1 MGPQSNLVRPYKASR
16 GLIGSY
22 TNVFNRLER
31 LIIYIF
37 QKVVQ
42 KMTQKMT
49 KKWTQNDYKM
59 VHDCYKLLSPNPL
72 ATAWWYNFRSFSY
85 HLQSLISPHNRPH
98 NTGTGRCNT
107 YYTLKG
113 LERAPPYT
121 TQALLIEQSKE
132 PEKQRIQHVCFSFVV
147 GNTKGQHEF
156 TISELNLA
164 QHELTISELNL
175 AWQGPAWAHY
185 TYTYIIHI
193 IH

>member
-1 MGPQSNLVRPYKASR
+1 
-16 GLIGSY
+16 
-22 TNVFNRLER
+22 
-31 LIIYIF
+31 
-37 QKVVQ
+37 
-42 KMTQKMT
+42 MTPKMT

-132 PEKQRIQHVCFSFVV
+132 PKKQRIQHVCFSFVV

-175 AWQGPAWAHY
+175 AWQGPTWAQY

-193 IH
+193 IY

>member
-1 MGPQSNLVRPYKASR
+1 MYRENRSDPYLGPVKTLCSQDGFKIAQTVPKWSQNGSRFSLVRLYKVLYKASSR
-16 GLIGSY
+16 NIKPYKVLI
-22 TNVFNRLER
+22 R
-31 LIIYIF
+31 
-37 QKVVQ
+37 
-42 KMTQKMT
+42 
-49 KKWTQNDYKM
+49 
-59 VHDCYKLLSPNPL
+59 PL
-72 ATAWWYNFRSFSY
+72 KA
-85 HLQSLISPHNRPH
+85 LISPHNRPH

-175 AWQGPAWAHY
+175 AWQGPTWAHY